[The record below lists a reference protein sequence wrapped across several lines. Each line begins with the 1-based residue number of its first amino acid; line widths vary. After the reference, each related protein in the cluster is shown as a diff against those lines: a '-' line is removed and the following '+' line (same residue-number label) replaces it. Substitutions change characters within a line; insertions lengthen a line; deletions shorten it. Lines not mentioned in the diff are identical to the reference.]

1 VIVSNNKNGKDIRD
15 VREFL
20 ERLRDNEDI
29 ARKFFEIEV
38 SILSISNF
46 KDLFERLLTEIQE
59 KFDIPYVWISL
70 IDENEAFHLIRDLAS
85 SDILKQRLNIIKKSA
100 LLELIGDN
108 TKPLIVNQDLGRF
121 YRLFPQDE
129 KYLIKSAA
137 LAPIGLKGEII
148 GSLNLGDPYI
158 NRYSSGMDT
167 TLLERLTVKISTCL
181 SNVAAHEKLKLAAS
195 RDHLTGLLNRRVLES
210 ALDREYKRALRY
222 ENPLSLVL
230 IDLDDFKMVN
240 DQHGHDVGDEVLRYV
255 GKHFLELSRETD
267 IVARFAGDE
276 FVIILPN
283 TKPGEARKKI
293 ERLRSFL
300 RKKPLKLDKSTIPI
314 SFSFG
319 VAAAHDD
326 GVYNPSSLLKR
337 ADENLYEAKNLKKR
351 KPRVIQLER

>member
-1 VIVSNNKNGKDIRD
+1 MIVSNNKNGKDIRD

-222 ENPLSLVL
+222 EN
-230 IDLDDFKMVN
+230 
-240 DQHGHDVGDEVLRYV
+240 
-255 GKHFLELSRETD
+255 
-267 IVARFAGDE
+267 
-276 FVIILPN
+276 
-283 TKPGEARKKI
+283 
-293 ERLRSFL
+293 
-300 RKKPLKLDKSTIPI
+300 LKW
-314 SFSFG
+314 
-319 VAAAHDD
+319 
-326 GVYNPSSLLKR
+326 
-337 ADENLYEAKNLKKR
+337 
-351 KPRVIQLER
+351 